1 MSIIIN
7 ILKAAFTGIVSILK
21 TVFIIGFITVYLI
34 LELVKW
40 LFTGE
45 QKRVKILSTVLVG
58 LIVATLAI
66 YLPKIL
72 LVAVI
77 VLAVVVVGFI
87 IFGYVNIDKSNHES
101 KQENA
106 GSNTENN
113 TNSNTN
119 RNTNTEQSFARKS
132 YQFFA
137 GMTPDQA
144 KKEYHRLMKQYHPD
158 NLGGDLEMSQL
169 VSEEYRRLRAG

>member
-1 MSIIIN
+1 MKVVFAGIACL
-7 ILKAAFTGIVSILK
+7 LKS
-21 TVFIIGFITVYLI
+21 VFIIGFIIFYLI

-40 LFTGE
+40 IFTGE

-58 LIVATLAI
+58 LVIATLAI
-66 YLPKIL
+66 YIPKIL
-72 LVAVI
+72 LAAVI
-77 VLAVVVVGFI
+77 VLAVVIVGYI
-87 IFGYVNIDKSNHES
+87 IFYVCWTEGKPDCES

-113 TNSNTN
+113 TNRNTENNTN
-119 RNTNTEQSFARKS
+119 RNTNTEQRFARKS

-158 NLGGDLEMSQL
+158 NLGGDLEMSQQI
-169 VSEEYRRLRAG
+169 SEEYRRFRAG